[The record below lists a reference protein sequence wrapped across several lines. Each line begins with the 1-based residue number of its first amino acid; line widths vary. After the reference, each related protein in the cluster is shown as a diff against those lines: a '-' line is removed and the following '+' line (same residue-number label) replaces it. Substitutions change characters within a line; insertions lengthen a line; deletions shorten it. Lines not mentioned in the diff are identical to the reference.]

1 MATLVDKLL
10 AKAAAKDLV
19 TATGVITADTPFLRQ
34 FEDFD
39 DFIFRADKVDSR
51 KASAVEH
58 HLRKA
63 RAALARTLWGQE
75 VFLGID
81 VIDHLLYDVYAHV
94 SRDPIKQFFEIVAA
108 EGLHRPGFVLYP
120 LHSFGVLG
128 LGFFRFFQDA
138 EFHLT
143 LADAGIAL
151 TAQTNSAEASLRFLN
166 EVRKSFGIRKRI
178 PNDTVEHFVRSRP
191 LKWLERNPMLA
202 VKVRSFTGSYYEN
215 QFVYIL
221 KLRMSTALIMML
233 SAMGKQ
239 YDRDDFLERSSSTR
253 VNNWQT
259 LDIRHYLVFE
269 TPPLKRPELLA
280 YCIPMNAAR
289 LQLAHLSDL
298 SADLDARA
306 WRSKRAMRNLDG
318 IRAAL
323 RTIETG
329 YLTHVVIGTKHK
341 LAQRVYRKLVDS
353 IDYFRRAYS
362 AGAKPSEAIVWLA
375 VAFETLLTDYY
386 APQVNARIERRVGV
400 CLKGTAG
407 VRKYTRAVAELF
419 EHRGA
424 IVHQGRAAGD
434 LDLLK
439 PRRAYILCLQR
450 IASLLDSL
458 PRESGRPIGDLLG
471 Q

>member
-19 TATGVITADTPFLRQ
+19 TATHVITADTPFLNQ

-39 DFIFRADKVDSR
+39 DFIFRADEVDAH
-51 KASAVEH
+51 KAAAVEH

-81 VIDHLLYDVYAHV
+81 VIDHLLYEVYAHAAD
-94 SRDPIKQFFEIVAA
+94 DPIKRFFEIVAA
-108 EGLHRPGFVLYP
+108 EGVHRPGFVLYP

-128 LGFFRFFQDA
+128 FGFFRFFQDA

-143 LADAGIAL
+143 LADAGVAL
-151 TAQTNSAEASLRFLN
+151 TAQTNRVDASLRFLN
-166 EVRKSFGIRKRI
+166 EARKSFGIRKQI

-191 LKWLERNPMLA
+191 LKWLERNPLLA

-215 QFVYIL
+215 QFVYVL

-233 SAMGKQ
+233 STMGKQ
-239 YDRDDFLERSSSTR
+239 YDRDEFLERSSSAR

-269 TPPLKRPELLA
+269 TPLRKRRDLVA
-280 YCIPMNAAR
+280 YCIPMNVAR
-289 LQLAHLSDL
+289 LQLADLSDL
-298 SADLDARA
+298 SADLDARV
-306 WRSKRAMRNLDG
+306 WRSKRAIGRLDG
-318 IRAAL
+318 IRGAL
-323 RTIETG
+323 RKIETG

-341 LAQRVYRKLVDS
+341 VAQRVYRKLVNS

-362 AGAKPSEAIVWLA
+362 ASAKPSEAIVWLA
-375 VAFETLLTDYY
+375 VAFETLLTDHY
-386 APQVNARIERRVGV
+386 APQVNARIERRVGI
-400 CLKGTAG
+400 CLRGTAG

-424 IVHQGRAAGD
+424 IVHQGSAPD
-434 LDLLK
+434 ELNLLM
-439 PRRAYILCLQR
+439 PRRAYILCFQH
-450 IASLLDSL
+450 IASLLDTL
-458 PRESGRPIGDLLG
+458 PRTSGSPIGNLLG
-471 Q
+471 D